1 MMTPK
6 PSTRVP
12 LASEDGPRCGAL
24 SPHPRKP
31 PAFCHGAE
39 GHEAWCPY
47 HDAPLRGGGTVRW
60 LSPDRAQLAALGT
73 DAPARA
79 HHDRLERER
88 RERGKTAE
96 DHFTG

>member
-1 MMTPK
+1 MK
-6 PSTRVP
+6 PPTRIP
-12 LASEDGPRCGAL
+12 LASENGPRCGAL

-39 GHEAWCPY
+39 GHEAWHAY
-47 HDAPLRGGGTVRW
+47 HCAPLRGGGTVRW
-60 LSPDRAQLAALGT
+60 LSPDPDRAQLEALGT

-88 RERGKTAE
+88 RERRATAE
-96 DHFTG
+96 DHFTP